1 MEQFQCHAYIAP
13 WWKRWLKPHRQLM
26 IHGSSANQQTVVLPR
41 EYESWLYVAT
51 QFGLEDDYVLLSDYM
66 AWNCRLGL
74 GDQIMH
80 PTPDFT
86 MHRRNITVPL
96 IRIKSVR
103 NDLMNELLA
112 KFHKLLED
120 LQVKLFCRV
129 VILPDEDQF
138 MCTHLIGKRIRASMT
153 RMSVK
158 ETLTVLQSIAQGHDP
173 SQWPSETQNFTA
185 TFDPRHHVACN
196 NVTRAI
202 NQKFEKVIAATD
214 LELLAMRE
222 NAVRL
227 GRPLSNNF
235 NSNKIGK
242 WTLPYLPAY
251 GLSPD
256 HALNNMEI
264 GITKQ
269 KSGPIYSNSER
280 YNKRESCARSINA
293 GTAEMSETSPP
304 EPVRR
309 HLMPSDTASGRHR
322 SHSI

>member
-1 MEQFQCHAYIAP
+1 
-13 WWKRWLKPHRQLM
+13 
-26 IHGSSANQQTVVLPR
+26 
-41 EYESWLYVAT
+41 
-51 QFGLEDDYVLLSDYM
+51 M

-96 IRIKSVR
+96 SECLRSAHVPLPKISTFAERTRSLEKSDR
-103 NDLMNELLA
+103 L
-112 KFHKLLED
+112 
-120 LQVKLFCRV
+120 VKLFCRV

-153 RMSVK
+153 RYGIPTHGKIGSAMCRMSVK

-173 SQWPSETQNFTA
+173 SQWPSETQNSTA

-222 NAVRL
+222 NA
-227 GRPLSNNF
+227 G
-235 NSNKIGK
+235 
-242 WTLPYLPAY
+242 
-251 GLSPD
+251 
-256 HALNNMEI
+256 
-264 GITKQ
+264 
-269 KSGPIYSNSER
+269 
-280 YNKRESCARSINA
+280 
-293 GTAEMSETSPP
+293 
-304 EPVRR
+304 
-309 HLMPSDTASGRHR
+309 
-322 SHSI
+322 